1 MPVEKLS
8 DDVLTQRL
16 QQLPAWE
23 LQREKLH
30 RQFKFDN
37 FVEAFG
43 FMSKVA
49 LLAESM
55 DHHPEWS
62 NVYNRVDIQLTTHD
76 AGGISTR
83 DFALAEQIDRL
94 LSS

>member
-94 LSS
+94 LSP